1 MNEEKKPGT
10 VSGSKMKLL
19 SVMVVVF
26 IVCGGN
32 GVGILTGAVIW
43 RTTQRLALSVA
54 VTLAI
59 TLVAFFVAVCLI
71 LVCRRLAA
79 QDREEAAPDPREEEH
94 HPVIPEE

>member
-1 MNEEKKPGT
+1 MNEEKKPGKGL
-10 VSGSKMKLL
+10 GSKMKLL

-32 GVGILTGAVIW
+32 GVGILVGAVIW
-43 RTTQRLALSVA
+43 RTSQRLAPAIA
-54 VTLAI
+54 VVLAI
-59 TLVAFFVAVCLI
+59 TLVAVGMAVCLV

-79 QDREEAAPDPREEEH
+79 QDREETAPAPQEEEH